1 MVLFVGEMPQD
12 TEYLVWDLFFL
23 KGSVVLFRVAM
34 TILKLMHDSIAANDS
49 YENIMSTI
57 SSLSRTKV
65 TRQVLLKNL
74 AKYPKHSEIHQLR
87 QIYRVQVIQGLTEE
101 MSRPQTRLFP
111 RSHFL
116 GRFLLVDGLAKYN
129 QDMKLI

>member
-101 MSRPQTRLFP
+101 MSRP
-111 RSHFL
+111 
-116 GRFLLVDGLAKYN
+116 
-129 QDMKLI
+129 